1 MYQNRNIQD
10 SGTHNSRYF
19 TGCFSVVL
27 LRVTV
32 DSEFLYFKLFRER
45 KREREKERD
54 RRVRERDGR
63 EREMGEREREEGERE
78 MGERERERGR
88 ERG

>member
-45 KREREKERD
+45 ERERERD

-63 EREMGEREREEGERE
+63 ERERERWERVR
-78 MGERERERGR
+78 ERERER
-88 ERG
+88 ER